1 MEAKKQK
8 SSPKTQ
14 KRPAQGKI
22 NWNQEPLIRVRN
34 VAIQFGTGRKVNK
47 AVRDVTFDVYKGETF
62 GLVGESGSG
71 KTTIGRAIM
80 GIQPIHDGAIYFKD
94 RVARGSVLKLD
105 QATLKIEH
113 NIEVMLNNQNAATI
127 KINNYLEEYKRVY
140 HKYLYSKYYDFKT
153 QTLSA
158 YPDGVDRKIAEGVNI
173 KDTKLVKVKKEAN
186 IKFITTAIKDNLK
199 RLIATI
205 RLLQKTFKFVDN
217 LDAYVPVKR
226 ELVVTLTS
234 ELKTTETKILA
245 IKDLENQIYYR
256 LEAMNKIRNEAVKG
270 EYTSISQFMNDLG
283 TRLKEIIAAHKSI
296 SALIATMRDDVKIIS
311 ALCAPAKHKQKYFRY
326 LNEEIR
332 KNQVDG
338 NEMLVEKFANIK
350 ELLKEPSITQVV
362 EQTSIFKDPLH
373 KETRNLKK
381 SMQMIFQD
389 PASSLNDHLPVE
401 QIIGEGLSNFPEL
414 YKNQE
419 VKDIYL
425 KWYNHDKSEAA
436 QLRPDQVKSSDLKHF
451 LVEQTLTSV
460 GMLPEHLSRY
470 PHEFSG
476 GQRQRIGIA
485 RALVMRPE
493 FIVADEPISALD
505 ASIRAQVINLLTRF
519 QKEYDLTYI
528 FIAHDLS
535 IVHFIADRI
544 AVLYRG
550 DIVELAPA
558 DTLFDKP
565 LHPYT
570 KSLLSAVPLPDPEQE
585 KNKVH
590 FVYDPQKEHYDY
602 LVDFPVWQE
611 VQPNHFVFA
620 NNREFKA
627 MQKELKKTKR

>member
-1 MEAKKQK
+1 MESKKQK
-8 SSPKTQ
+8 SSTQSKKTTSKPKS
-14 KRPAQGKI
+14 KK
-22 NWNQEPLIRVRN
+22 NQEPLIRVRN

-80 GIQPIHDGAIYFKD
+80 GIQPIHEGTIYFKN

-105 QATLKIEH
+105 QGTLKIEH

-153 QTLSA
+153 QTLSD
-158 YPDGVDRKIAEGVNI
+158 YPDGVDRSIAEGVNI

-186 IKFITTAIKDNLK
+186 IKFITTTIKDNLK
-199 RLIATI
+199 RLITTI
-205 RLLQKTFKFVDN
+205 RLLQKTLKFVDN
-217 LDAYVPVKR
+217 LDAYVPIKH
-226 ELVVTLTS
+226 ELVATLTS
-234 ELKTTETKILA
+234 ELKTIETKILA
-245 IKDLENQIYYR
+245 IKDLENEIYYR
-256 LEAMNKIRNEAVKG
+256 LEAMNKIRSDAVNGK
-270 EYTSISQFMNDLG
+270 YTSISRFMNELG
-283 TRLKEIIAAHKSI
+283 AQLKEIISTHKSI
-296 SALIATMRDDVKIIS
+296 SALIVTMIGDAKIIS
-311 ALCAPAKHKQKYFRY
+311 ALCARSQHKQKYLRY
-326 LNEEIR
+326 VSAQIKKNEE
-332 KNQVDG
+332 VD
-338 NEMLVEKFANIK
+338 NKLLVEKFAKIK
-350 ELLKEPSITQVV
+350 KLLKEPSITQIV
-362 EQTSIFKDPLH
+362 EQTPIFKDPIR

-401 QIIGEGLSNFPEL
+401 QIIGEGLANFPEL

-419 VKDIYL
+419 VKDAYL
-425 KWYNHDKSEAA
+425 KWYNHDKPEES
-436 QLRPDQVKSSDLKHF
+436 QLSADQVKSSDLKHF
-451 LVEQTLTSV
+451 LVKQTLTSV

-544 AVLYRG
+544 AVLYHG

-558 DTLFDKP
+558 DTLFDHP

-585 KNKVH
+585 KKKVH
-590 FVYDPQKEHYDY
+590 FVYNPQKEHHDY

-627 MQKELKKTKR
+627 MQKQLKKRKK

>member
-1 MEAKKQK
+1 MESKKQK
-8 SSPKTQ
+8 SSTQSKKTTS
-14 KRPAQGKI
+14 KLKSKK
-22 NWNQEPLIRVRN
+22 NQEPLIRVRN

-80 GIQPIHDGAIYFKD
+80 GIQPIHEGTIYFKN

-153 QTLSA
+153 QTLSD
-158 YPDGVDRKIAEGVNI
+158 YPDGVDRSIAEGVNI

-186 IKFITTAIKDNLK
+186 IKFITTTIKDNLK
-199 RLIATI
+199 RLITTI
-205 RLLQKTFKFVDN
+205 RLLQKTLKFVDN
-217 LDAYVPVKR
+217 LDAYVPIKH
-226 ELVVTLTS
+226 ELVATLTS
-234 ELKTTETKILA
+234 ELKTIETKILA
-245 IKDLENQIYYR
+245 IKDLENEIYYR
-256 LEAMNKIRNEAVKG
+256 LEAMNKIRSDAVNAK
-270 EYTSISQFMNDLG
+270 YTSISRFMNELG
-283 TRLKEIIAAHKSI
+283 AQLKEIISTHKSI
-296 SALIATMRDDVKIIS
+296 SALIVTMIGDAKIIS
-311 ALCAPAKHKQKYFRY
+311 ALCARSQHKQKYLRY
-326 LNEEIR
+326 VSGQIKKNEEIDN
-332 KNQVDG
+332 KL
-338 NEMLVEKFANIK
+338 LVEKFTKIK
-350 ELLKEPSITQVV
+350 KLLKEPSITQIV
-362 EQTSIFKDPLH
+362 EQTPIFKDPIR

-401 QIIGEGLSNFPEL
+401 QIIGEGLTNFPEL

-419 VKDIYL
+419 VKDAYL
-425 KWYNHDKSEAA
+425 KWYNHDKPEES
-436 QLRPDQVKSSDLKHF
+436 QLSADQVKSSDLKHF
-451 LVEQTLTSV
+451 LVKQTLTSV

-544 AVLYRG
+544 AVLYHG

-558 DTLFDKP
+558 DTLFDHP

-585 KNKVH
+585 KKKVH
-590 FVYDPQKEHYDY
+590 FVYNPQKEHHDY

-627 MQKELKKTKR
+627 MQKQLKKRKK

>member
-1 MEAKKQK
+1 MESKKQK
-8 SSPKTQ
+8 SSTQSKKTTS
-14 KRPAQGKI
+14 KLKSKK
-22 NWNQEPLIRVRN
+22 NQEPLIRVRN

-80 GIQPIHDGAIYFKD
+80 GIQPIHEGTIYFKN

-153 QTLSA
+153 QTLSD
-158 YPDGVDRKIAEGVNI
+158 YPDGVDRSIAEGVNI

-186 IKFITTAIKDNLK
+186 IKFITTTIKDNLK
-199 RLIATI
+199 RLITTI
-205 RLLQKTFKFVDN
+205 RLLQKTLKFVDN
-217 LDAYVPVKR
+217 LDAYVPIKH
-226 ELVVTLTS
+226 ELVATLTS
-234 ELKTTETKILA
+234 ELKTIETKILA
-245 IKDLENQIYYR
+245 IKDLENEIYYR
-256 LEAMNKIRNEAVKG
+256 LEAMNKIRSDAVNGK
-270 EYTSISQFMNDLG
+270 YNSISRFMNELG
-283 TRLKEIIAAHKSI
+283 AQLKEIISTHKSI
-296 SALIATMRDDVKIIS
+296 SALIVTMIGDAKIIS
-311 ALCAPAKHKQKYFRY
+311 ALCARSQHKQKYLRY
-326 LNEEIR
+326 VSGQIKKNEEIDN
-332 KNQVDG
+332 KL
-338 NEMLVEKFANIK
+338 LVEKFTKIK
-350 ELLKEPSITQVV
+350 KLLKEPSITQIV
-362 EQTSIFKDPLH
+362 EQTPIFKDPIR

-401 QIIGEGLSNFPEL
+401 QIIGEGLANFPEL

-419 VKDIYL
+419 VKDAYL
-425 KWYNHDKSEAA
+425 KWYNHDKPEES
-436 QLRPDQVKSSDLKHF
+436 QLSADQVKSSDLKHF
-451 LVEQTLTSV
+451 LVKQTLTSV

-544 AVLYRG
+544 AVLYHG

-558 DTLFDKP
+558 DTLFDHP

-585 KNKVH
+585 KKKVH
-590 FVYDPQKEHYDY
+590 FVYNPQKEHHDY

-627 MQKELKKTKR
+627 MQKQLKKRKK

>member
-1 MEAKKQK
+1 MESKKQK
-8 SSPKTQ
+8 SSTQSKKTTS
-14 KRPAQGKI
+14 KLKSKK
-22 NWNQEPLIRVRN
+22 NQEPLIRVRN

-80 GIQPIHDGAIYFKD
+80 GIQPIHEGTIYFKN

-153 QTLSA
+153 QTLSD
-158 YPDGVDRKIAEGVNI
+158 YPDGVDRSIAEGVNI

-186 IKFITTAIKDNLK
+186 IKFITTTIKDNLK
-199 RLIATI
+199 RLITTI
-205 RLLQKTFKFVDN
+205 RLLQKTLKFVDN
-217 LDAYVPVKR
+217 LDAYVPIKH
-226 ELVVTLTS
+226 ELVATLTS
-234 ELKTTETKILA
+234 ELKTIETKILA
-245 IKDLENQIYYR
+245 IKDLENEIYYR
-256 LEAMNKIRNEAVKG
+256 LEAMNKIRSDAVNGK
-270 EYTSISQFMNDLG
+270 YTSISRFMNELG
-283 TRLKEIIAAHKSI
+283 AQLKEIISTHKSI
-296 SALIATMRDDVKIIS
+296 SALIVTMIGDAKIIS
-311 ALCAPAKHKQKYFRY
+311 ALCARSQHKQKYLRY
-326 LNEEIR
+326 VSAQIKKNEE
-332 KNQVDG
+332 VD
-338 NEMLVEKFANIK
+338 NKLLVEKFTKIK
-350 ELLKEPSITQVV
+350 KLLKEPSITQIV
-362 EQTSIFKDPLH
+362 EQTPIFKDPIR

-401 QIIGEGLSNFPEL
+401 QIIGEGLANFPEL

-419 VKDIYL
+419 VKDAYL
-425 KWYNHDKSEAA
+425 KWYNHDKPEES
-436 QLRPDQVKSSDLKHF
+436 QLSADQVKSSDLKHF
-451 LVEQTLTSV
+451 LVKQTLTSV

-544 AVLYRG
+544 AVLYHG

-558 DTLFDKP
+558 DTLFDHP

-585 KNKVH
+585 KKKVH
-590 FVYDPQKEHYDY
+590 FVYNPQKEHHDY

-627 MQKELKKTKR
+627 MQKQLKKRKK

>member
-1 MEAKKQK
+1 MESKKQK
-8 SSPKTQ
+8 SSTQSKKTTS
-14 KRPAQGKI
+14 KLKSKK
-22 NWNQEPLIRVRN
+22 NQEPLIRVRN

-80 GIQPIHDGAIYFKD
+80 GIQPIHEGTIYFKN

-153 QTLSA
+153 QTLSD
-158 YPDGVDRKIAEGVNI
+158 YPDGVDRSIAEGVNI

-186 IKFITTAIKDNLK
+186 IKFITTTIKDNLK
-199 RLIATI
+199 RLITTI
-205 RLLQKTFKFVDN
+205 RLLQKTLKFVDN
-217 LDAYVPVKR
+217 LDAYVPIKH
-226 ELVVTLTS
+226 ELVATLTS
-234 ELKTTETKILA
+234 ELKTIETKILA
-245 IKDLENQIYYR
+245 IKDLENEIYYR
-256 LEAMNKIRNEAVKG
+256 LEAMNKIRSDAVNGK
-270 EYTSISQFMNDLG
+270 YTSISRFMNELG
-283 TRLKEIIAAHKSI
+283 AQLKEIISTHKSI
-296 SALIATMRDDVKIIS
+296 SALIVTMIGDAKIIS
-311 ALCAPAKHKQKYFRY
+311 ALCARSQHKQKYLRY
-326 LNEEIR
+326 VSGQIKKNEEIDN
-332 KNQVDG
+332 KL
-338 NEMLVEKFANIK
+338 LVEKFTKIK
-350 ELLKEPSITQVV
+350 KLLKEPSITQIV
-362 EQTSIFKDPLH
+362 EQTPIFKDPIR

-401 QIIGEGLSNFPEL
+401 QIIGEGLANFPEL

-419 VKDIYL
+419 VKDAYL
-425 KWYNHDKSEAA
+425 KWYNHDKPEES
-436 QLRPDQVKSSDLKHF
+436 QLSADQVKSSDLKHF
-451 LVEQTLTSV
+451 LVKQTLTSV

-544 AVLYRG
+544 AVLYHG

-558 DTLFDKP
+558 DTLFDHP

-585 KNKVH
+585 KKKVH
-590 FVYDPQKEHYDY
+590 FVYNPQKEHHDY

-627 MQKELKKTKR
+627 MQKQLKKRKK

>member
-1 MEAKKQK
+1 MESKKQK
-8 SSPKTQ
+8 SSTQSKKTTS
-14 KRPAQGKI
+14 KLKSKK
-22 NWNQEPLIRVRN
+22 NQEPLIRVRN
-34 VAIQFGTGRKVNK
+34 VAIQFGTGRKVNR

-80 GIQPIHDGAIYFKD
+80 GIQPIHEGTIYFKN

-153 QTLSA
+153 QTLSD
-158 YPDGVDRKIAEGVNI
+158 YPDGVDRSIAEGVNI

-186 IKFITTAIKDNLK
+186 IKFITTTIKDNLK
-199 RLIATI
+199 RLITTI
-205 RLLQKTFKFVDN
+205 RLLQKTLKFVDN
-217 LDAYVPVKR
+217 LDAYVPIKH
-226 ELVVTLTS
+226 ELVATLTS
-234 ELKTTETKILA
+234 ELKTIETKILA
-245 IKDLENQIYYR
+245 IKDLENEIYYR
-256 LEAMNKIRNEAVKG
+256 LEAMNKIRSDAVNGK
-270 EYTSISQFMNDLG
+270 YTSISRFMNELG
-283 TRLKEIIAAHKSI
+283 AQLKEIISTHKSI
-296 SALIATMRDDVKIIS
+296 SALIVTMIGDAKIIS
-311 ALCAPAKHKQKYFRY
+311 ALCARSQHKQKYLRY
-326 LNEEIR
+326 VSAQIKKNEEIDN
-332 KNQVDG
+332 KL
-338 NEMLVEKFANIK
+338 LVEKFTKIK
-350 ELLKEPSITQVV
+350 KLLKEPSITQIV
-362 EQTSIFKDPLH
+362 EQTPIFKDPIR

-401 QIIGEGLSNFPEL
+401 QIIGEGLANFPEL

-419 VKDIYL
+419 VKDAYL
-425 KWYNHDKSEAA
+425 KWYNHDKPEES
-436 QLRPDQVKSSDLKHF
+436 QLSADQVKSSDLKHF
-451 LVEQTLTSV
+451 LVKQTLTSV

-544 AVLYRG
+544 AVLYHG

-558 DTLFDKP
+558 DTLFDHP

-585 KNKVH
+585 KKKVH
-590 FVYDPQKEHYDY
+590 FVYNPQKEHHDY

-627 MQKELKKTKR
+627 MQKQLKKRKK